1 MTTRSSK
8 SGKFSIYI
16 LYLETSNYFLQ
27 IKFSLFP
34 FSNFSLYVSF
44 LSIFNS
50 LLVRMNSPNTYPRL
64 ISPSFSYLYPVQ
76 TFTPN
81 SLHFFLFS
89 YSLNPH
95 SYHHSPSYSLTTPI
109 HDPIHIVPNNLCNP
123 LVLSHVID
131 SLPNCTII
139 VVSESLVNPTTCL
152 NKNYLNFSLIMFPAH
167 DNYLVNVLPH
177 SNVHDKFI
185 TPSSHDRRFISF
197 FNLRQETLVYLT
209 EVPSYRKCPIHRP
222 PQFDLEYARPRD
234 RPTWSGP
241 SRSKHVKSLKPTMDK
256 LPVLAEFLD
265 SGKSHSDS
273 NQTYSCFLIT
283 VTPKAKLT
291 KFHQTTQFVYTDVI
305 LAIKP
310 KFAEAIR
317 IQEKNHEYRKY
328 EIKPTVTRFWLYEIE
343 PINAIQYVV
352 DVGPTKTPGQVQDPT
367 GLGNEDFD
375 NGLKKS
381 KFGYPIL
388 GMYQLN
394 EPLSG
399 SCMKDLIGISPPLQY
414 EYATAELILR
424 YDNTNLKQVFGHKR
438 ATVQAAFLI
447 EEFRSEISTESLL
460 ATHTRQLAKH
470 PKDIKRT
477 AEILK
482 KARLASKEPFEKHPT
497 KRIICANFK
506 PKDLVLVRNMAIEK
520 SHDRKQKPRYLGPY
534 EVIAKTNKGN
544 YQLKEL
550 DGTPLHYTCASRCII
565 PYISQRHSFMHS
577 NGNIINEPGMS
588 ETDPD
593 LDVDQSEFDV

>member
-1 MTTRSSK
+1 MTGTTSPLLTKPKPFLEWIHAKKTSLDHYPGTSRIFVTTIGFAEFIFSSHAADSLTWPSDTSTSSFKPFSSKISSTLSEFWTSTHISTSTTPPFSLKTRPSFSPPHTTSFFVNTRHHSLIPFSPYFIYPFPIPLNSKQSRHEYLIRLNLASPKDDLMTTRSSK

-16 LYLETSNYFLQ
+16 LYLETSNFFLQ

-89 YSLNPH
+89 YSLNSH

-273 NQTYSCFLIT
+273 N
-283 VTPKAKLT
+283 
-291 KFHQTTQFVYTDVI
+291 
-305 LAIKP
+305 
-310 KFAEAIR
+310 
-317 IQEKNHEYRKY
+317 
-328 EIKPTVTRFWLYEIE
+328 
-343 PINAIQYVV
+343 
-352 DVGPTKTPGQVQDPT
+352 
-367 GLGNEDFD
+367 
-375 NGLKKS
+375 
-381 KFGYPIL
+381 
-388 GMYQLN
+388 
-394 EPLSG
+394 
-399 SCMKDLIGISPPLQY
+399 
-414 EYATAELILR
+414 
-424 YDNTNLKQVFGHKR
+424 
-438 ATVQAAFLI
+438 
-447 EEFRSEISTESLL
+447 
-460 ATHTRQLAKH
+460 
-470 PKDIKRT
+470 
-477 AEILK
+477 
-482 KARLASKEPFEKHPT
+482 
-497 KRIICANFK
+497 
-506 PKDLVLVRNMAIEK
+506 
-520 SHDRKQKPRYLGPY
+520 
-534 EVIAKTNKGN
+534 
-544 YQLKEL
+544 
-550 DGTPLHYTCASRCII
+550 
-565 PYISQRHSFMHS
+565 
-577 NGNIINEPGMS
+577 
-588 ETDPD
+588 
-593 LDVDQSEFDV
+593 